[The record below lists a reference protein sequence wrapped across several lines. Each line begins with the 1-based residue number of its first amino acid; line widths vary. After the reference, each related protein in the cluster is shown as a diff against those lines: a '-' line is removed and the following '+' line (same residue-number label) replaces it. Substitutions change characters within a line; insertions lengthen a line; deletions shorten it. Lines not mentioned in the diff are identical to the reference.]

1 MNDRDATE
9 RLRVTVAYALPARQY
24 LEDLLL
30 PPGATVADALAV
42 VADHEPFRAL
52 GLPDVPVGIYGERVP
67 LDRPLADHD
76 RVEIY
81 RPLQVDPLD
90 ARRERLRRPR

>member
-9 RLRVTVAYALPARQY
+9 RLRVTVAYALPAHQY
-24 LEDLLL
+24 LENLLL
-30 PPGATVADALAV
+30 PPGATVADALAA
-42 VADHEPFRAL
+42 VADREPFRSL
-52 GLPDVPVGIYGERVP
+52 GLPDVPVGIYGEPAP

-81 RPLQVDPLD
+81 RPLRVDPLD